1 MNKDYI
7 KVEKFINRD
16 MADFLY
22 GYVLLEDKRLR
33 TLKDSLWPHQTM
45 EEYYVYGN
53 FEDEQALGDFS
64 NYGDLIFDTLLLGK
78 VKQLSRITETR
89 LVPQYSYHRLYTNGS
104 ELVRHKDRESCEI
117 SLTLCLGYDSDD
129 SWPIWFEDSDG
140 KEVSVE
146 LQPGDMVIYKG
157 CELDHWR
164 EPFKGKNHAQVFLH
178 YNDATGKYGQQK
190 YDGRWCLGVKK

>member
-117 SLTLCLGYDSDD
+117 STTLNL
-129 SWPIWFEDSDG
+129 
-140 KEVSVE
+140 
-146 LQPGDMVIYKG
+146 
-157 CELDHWR
+157 
-164 EPFKGKNHAQVFLH
+164 
-178 YNDATGKYGQQK
+178 
-190 YDGRWCLGVKK
+190 